1 MIIILWLRA
10 ILFNIAFFGITALW
24 VILGVPCLLLGRK
37 IYHPYIMGW
46 FGTVA
51 LLERTI
57 LGLNYRLIG
66 TENLPPA
73 PYIVAMNHQSAWE
86 TLKLFKLFPHAA
98 IVMKKELTEIPFWG
112 RFAKATDPLPLDRS
126 AGKEALNGLIDYAK
140 RTVIDQQRPIVI
152 FPQGTRVRVG
162 EKKPYKAGIAKIY
175 EALQLPI
182 VPVAHNAGV
191 FWPKNS
197 FFKRGGIVTVQIL
210 PPIAIGLT
218 ASNAMAQIEQT
229 LETQSTI
236 LCQQAHQHLLKHEP
250 T

>member
-1 MIIILWLRA
+1 MIVVLWLRA
-10 ILFNIAFFGITALW
+10 ILFNLAFFGITTLW
-24 VILGVPCLLLGRK
+24 VVVGAPVLLLGEK
-37 IYHPYIMGW
+37 IYKPYIMGW

-51 LLERTI
+51 LIEKHV
-57 LGLNYRLIG
+57 LGLNYRVIG
-66 TENLPPA
+66 SEHLPPA
-73 PYIVAMNHQSAWE
+73 PYIVAMTHQSAWE

-112 RFAKATDPLPLDRS
+112 RFAKATDPLPLDRQ
-126 AGKEALNGLIDYAK
+126 AGKEALNGLIDYAR
-140 RTVIDQQRPIVI
+140 RTVIEQCRPIVI

-162 EKKPYKAGIAKIY
+162 EKKPYKIGVAKIY

-197 FFKRGGIVTVQIL
+197 FFKRGGVITVQIL
-210 PPIAIGLT
+210 PAIAVGLT
-218 ASNAMAQIEQT
+218 AIEAIAQIEQT
-229 LETQSTI
+229 LEAHTGE
-236 LCQQAHQHLLKHEP
+236 LCQQAKQQLLTKQP